1 VLRHTYDNQ
10 ICSVARALEL
20 IGERWTLLIVRDA
33 LLGATRFDAFLA
45 SLGLARNVL
54 TDRLNS
60 LVEHGIFERV
70 PYQQRPLRH
79 DYRLTPMGRDLVGV
93 VIPLMEWGDRYLA
106 GEAGPPRVA
115 QHRDCGGH
123 VVSQF
128 VCEQCSRPVPNNE
141 VSNSPAGQHPAG
153 LN

>member
-1 VLRHTYDNQ
+1 MLRHTYENQ

-33 LLGATRFDAFLA
+33 LLGTTRFDGFLA

-60 LVEHGIFERV
+60 LVDHGVFERV
-70 PYQQRPLRH
+70 PYRERPLRH
-79 DYRLTPMGRDLVGV
+79 EYRLTPMGRDLVTV
-93 VIPLMEWGDRYLA
+93 VIPLMEWGDRHLA

-115 QHRDCGGH
+115 EHVGCGGH
-123 VVSQF
+123 VVTRF
-128 VCEQCSRPVPNNE
+128 VCERCGRDIENDEVTNRPVGDADRA
-141 VSNSPAGQHPAG
+141 VR
-153 LN
+153 